1 MIPKAGLAGIVVAV
15 LAVITT
21 AATAGVSP
29 NNPRKPNYVTT
40 AACAACHKTEHAAWI
55 GSHHDWALRAAT
67 PESVLGDF
75 DDAELTHFGVT
86 SRFTRR
92 GGGYFVET
100 EGPDG
105 ALAEFEVRYAVGV
118 APLQQ
123 YLVALDGGRLQALG
137 LAWDV
142 PGERW
147 FHLYPDRAIAPK
159 DPLHWTGRLQNWNSQ
174 CAECH
179 STDFVKGYDP
189 ETRRFASTWR
199 DMNVGCEACH
209 GPGEAHLTWAKAP
222 DDYQAGN
229 FAGAGPRGLSVA
241 FAAGNPG
248 AEIEVCAACHARRQS
263 LTPRSRVAGQ
273 PFLDAFSPA
282 LLRPELYHADGQILD
297 EVYVYGSFL
306 QSRMHAKGVR
316 CSDCH
321 QPHGLGLKA
330 EGNALCVQCHGPV
343 GNPRFTSLKP
353 GIFDAPSHHF
363 HQPGEAG
370 ANCVDCHMP
379 AKTYMVVDPR
389 RDHSFRVPRPDL
401 SADLGTPNAC
411 TGCHAGRS
419 DDWAATA
426 VARWYGPGRRREPH
440 FGSALHAARVGA
452 ADAEASLVSL
462 IVDRAQPGIARA
474 TALSLLPRYAGRE
487 SIRAYQAG
495 LRDPDPLVRA
505 AALRA
510 LSPFPPDQRL
520 AAAEYLLTDPVGL
533 VRIEA
538 ARTLASVPPRLMSA
552 QQKTAFARAAEAF
565 VGAQMATAEWP
576 ESQFNLGAFHA
587 DGGRV
592 PEAGAAYREALR
604 LDPSFVPAY
613 MNMAE
618 LARLQGDEGGAEAIL
633 RDAIARQPDSAAAF
647 HALGLSLVRQGRR
660 KAAVVPLRKS
670 VAIEPGN
677 ARYSYVL
684 GVALNAVGET
694 RHALMVLE
702 RAHERHPGHRDLL
715 TALIAFNRD
724 IGALKRAH
732 YFAEILVETYPGDR
746 AARQLLEEIKRAGS

>member
-1 MIPKAGLAGIVVAV
+1 
-15 LAVITT
+15 
-21 AATAGVSP
+21 
-29 NNPRKPNYVTT
+29 
-40 AACAACHKTEHAAWI
+40 
-55 GSHHDWALRAAT
+55 
-67 PESVLGDF
+67 
-75 DDAELTHFGVT
+75 
-86 SRFTRR
+86 
-92 GGGYFVET
+92 
-100 EGPDG
+100 
-105 ALAEFEVRYAVGV
+105 
-118 APLQQ
+118 
-123 YLVALDGGRLQALG
+123 
-137 LAWDV
+137 
-142 PGERW
+142 
-147 FHLYPDRAIAPK
+147 
-159 DPLHWTGRLQNWNSQ
+159 
-174 CAECH
+174 
-179 STDFVKGYDP
+179 
-189 ETRRFASTWR
+189 
-199 DMNVGCEACH
+199 
-209 GPGEAHLTWAKAP
+209 
-222 DDYQAGN
+222 
-229 FAGAGPRGLSVA
+229 
-241 FAAGNPG
+241 
-248 AEIEVCAACHARRQS
+248 
-263 LTPRSRVAGQ
+263 
-273 PFLDAFSPA
+273 
-282 LLRPELYHADGQILD
+282 
-297 EVYVYGSFL
+297 
-306 QSRMHAKGVR
+306 
-316 CSDCH
+316 
-321 QPHGLGLKA
+321 
-330 EGNALCVQCHGPV
+330 
-343 GNPRFTSLKP
+343 
-353 GIFDAPSHHF
+353 
-363 HQPGEAG
+363 
-370 ANCVDCHMP
+370 
-379 AKTYMVVDPR
+379 
-389 RDHSFRVPRPDL
+389 
-401 SADLGTPNAC
+401 
-411 TGCHAGRS
+411 
-419 DDWAATA
+419 
-426 VARWYGPGRRREPH
+426 
-440 FGSALHAARVGA
+440 VGA

-487 SIRAYQAG
+487 SIRAYRAG

-647 HALGLSLVRQGRR
+647 HALGLSLIRQGRR

-724 IGALKRAH
+724 IGALARARH
-732 YFAEILVETYPGDR
+732 FAETLVETYPRDP
-746 AARQLLEEIKRAGS
+746 AARRLLDEIKRSDL